1 MERQKNLRSRNIKDF
16 LLGCMICYS
25 YSYHDNIEYFIIGNK
40 QELNKLCTSLIKFE
54 ITVEDI
60 LLESQNPQEIQES
73 QITNLKPSDSERK
86 TYVKKKTAKV
96 KLLLELISVNIRM
109 HHCCRITVRRTKHLQ
124 PLPRAQPLLRKIN

>member
-1 MERQKNLRSRNIKDF
+1 
-16 LLGCMICYS
+16 MICYS

-73 QITNLKPSDSERK
+73 QITNSKPEK
-86 TYVKKKTAKV
+86 KIQLKKKTAKV
-96 KLLLELISVNIRM
+96 KL
-109 HHCCRITVRRTKHLQ
+109 
-124 PLPRAQPLLRKIN
+124 

>member
-16 LLGCMICYS
+16 SLGCMIC

-73 QITNLKPSDSERK
+73 QITNSKPEKK
-86 TYVKKKTAKV
+86 TQVKNKTAKV
-96 KLLLELISVNIRM
+96 KL
-109 HHCCRITVRRTKHLQ
+109 
-124 PLPRAQPLLRKIN
+124 